1 MEVVISGW
9 HQHQQHPH
17 GEAAPAPGLPHL
29 LLLLTSLPGLV
40 VILTVALEQYLQLPL
55 LCIV

>member
-1 MEVVISGW
+1 MKVVISGW
-9 HQHQQHPH
+9 HQQHPH